1 MCVIFLFFKKKKSF
15 CAPCLSRNR
24 VVCMILPRL
33 TSCIAEFMAMFGLGK
48 YKGKKTFFK
57 ENDFLM
63 FGFTK
68 ENHK

>member
-1 MCVIFLFFKKKKSF
+1 
-15 CAPCLSRNR
+15 
-24 VVCMILPRL
+24 MILPRL

-63 FGFTK
+63 FGFIMENKK
-68 ENHK
+68 ENKI